1 MNMTIIDE
9 QELLVMKIIHYFIV
23 YENYNPIIIKGIDN
37 EVWLENKNNS
47 YSIIRIITK
56 HIHNM
61 EQYDYDVL
69 KTKHIAKQLKKKMLD
84 FSMNVLSIYV
94 DKNFYTNLDEHD
106 DNKYIDIVID
116 NEDDFKNNQYI
127 NNAYKNIKDRFKYD
141 EEGFNLISRIT
152 TEIGEKN
159 LKENEKREKIM
170 KNKKPMITFI
180 LLTIN
185 IVIFMLMYSLGNG
198 SEDTQ
203 TLIDFGANYVLKTKN
218 GEYLR
223 LILSAF
229 LHIGVVHLILNMY
242 SLFIT
247 GREVEYFYG
256 KVKYIIIYLFS
267 AIMGSL
273 FTVALSADNTVAA
286 GASGAIFGLLGSILY
301 FGYHYRGYIGNS
313 IISQI
318 IPIVIIN
325 LYIGFTTPGIGNA
338 AHIGGLIG
346 GYIIS
351 MAVGF
356 DNNGEK
362 SSKINGTIIS
372 IILTA
377 FMIYIGFIK

>member
-9 QELLVMKIIHYFIV
+9 HELLVMKIIHYFIIN
-23 YENYNPIIIKGIDN
+23 ENYSPIVIKGIDD
-37 EVWLENKNNS
+37 EIWLENKNNS
-47 YSIIRIITK
+47 YSIIRIVTR

-69 KTKHIAKQLKKKMLD
+69 KTKHIAKQLRKKILD
-84 FSMNVLSIYV
+84 LSMNILTIYV

-106 DNKYIDIVID
+106 DKKYIDIVID
-116 NEDDFKNNQYI
+116 NEDDFKNNEYI
-127 NNAYKNIKDRFKYD
+127 NSAFKNVRDKFKYED
-141 EEGFNLISRIT
+141 EGFNLISRIT

-159 LKENEKREKIM
+159 LKENEKREKLM
-170 KNKKPMITFI
+170 KNKKPTITFI
-180 LLTIN
+180 LLVVN

-223 LILSAF
+223 LITSAF

-247 GREVEYFYG
+247 GKEVEYFYG

-273 FTVALSADNTVAA
+273 FTVALSTNNTVSA
-286 GASGAIFGLLGSILY
+286 GASGAIFGLLGAILY

-318 IPIVIIN
+318 LPVVIIN

-356 DNNGEK
+356 NDREDNN
-362 SSKINGTIIS
+362 SKVHGTIIS
-372 IILTA
+372 IILLA